1 MTRTLT
7 RDEIRNLQTQIK
19 DARSID
25 DVLKIARTRRIERI
39 PGGYR
44 ISGHA
49 SGASAARDV
58 EYTEADLA
66 WFRAPIKGGAL

>member
-7 RDEIRNLQTQIK
+7 RTEIRDLQAQIK

-25 DVLKIARTRRIERI
+25 EVLKIAHTRRIERI

-44 ISGHA
+44 IEPRAYA
-49 SGASAARDV
+49 SVV

-66 WFRAPIKGGAL
+66 WFRRPLSSIGGGR

>member
-7 RDEIRNLQTQIK
+7 RDEIRDLQTQIK

-44 ISGHA
+44 ITRHA
-49 SGASAARDV
+49 SPVARDV
-58 EYTEADLA
+58 DYTADDLA
-66 WFRAPIKGGAL
+66 WFRAPIKGAL

>member
-7 RDEIRNLQTQIK
+7 RDEIRNLQIQIR

-25 DVLKIARTRRIERI
+25 DVLRIARTHRIERI

-44 ISGHA
+44 IA
-49 SGASAARDV
+49 SVASPAARDV
-58 EYTEADLA
+58 DYTADDLA
-66 WFRAPIKGGAL
+66 WFRAPIKGAL

>member
-7 RDEIRNLQTQIK
+7 RTEIRNLQAQLR

-25 DVLKIARTRRIERI
+25 EVLKIARTRRIERI

-44 ISGHA
+44 IERHTSP
-49 SGASAARDV
+49 AARDV

-66 WFRAPIKGGAL
+66 WFRAPIKGAL

>member
-7 RDEIRNLQTQIK
+7 KAEIRNLQVQLR

-25 DVLKIARTRRIERI
+25 DVLKIARTRRIERV

-44 ISGHA
+44 ITRHA
-49 SGASAARDV
+49 HARDV
-58 EYTEADLA
+58 EYTADDLA
-66 WFRAPIKGGAL
+66 WFRRPLGGGQ